1 MRCLVFR
8 AHDRDADRSWS
19 VRGPAPLSFVSPA
32 VLSRNRATT
41 ALHNAFTCCYLT
53 TLCNAG
59 CMEQSYR
66 ERLLRLA
73 SELGLLRPRD
83 LQSSGIPRV
92 YLAQLVGSGELLKTG
107 RGLYVQAGASL
118 TENHSLAEAAKL
130 VPKGVVCLLSALRFH
145 DLTTE
150 NPAQVWLAIPRGTRR
165 PRSEVPALRIMQ
177 FSGVMMMSDI
187 EKHTIEG
194 VSVPV
199 YSVAK
204 TVADCFRF
212 RNRIGV
218 NVAVEALR
226 DAWENKKATSDE
238 LWRLAKIC
246 RVLNVM
252 RPYFDS
258 LA

>member
-1 MRCLVFR
+1 VAKNHR
-8 AHDRDADRSWS
+8 
-19 VRGPAPLSFVSPA
+19 
-32 VLSRNRATT
+32 
-41 ALHNAFTCCYLT
+41 
-53 TLCNAG
+53 
-59 CMEQSYR
+59 EQ
-66 ERLLRLA
+66 LLRLVGK
-73 SELGLLRPRD
+73 LGLLRPRD
-83 LQSSGIPRV
+83 LQSAGIPRV
-92 YLAQLVGSGELLKTG
+92 YLAQLVERGELLKTG
-107 RGLYVQAGASL
+107 RGLYVHAHTAL
-118 TENHSLAEAAKL
+118 TENHSLAEAAKR

-150 NPAQVWLAIPRGTRR
+150 NPAEVWLAVPRETRR
-165 PRSEVPALRIMQ
+165 PKSGVPALRILQ
-177 FSGVMMMSDI
+177 FSGEMMISGVENHM
-187 EKHTIEG
+187 IEG

-212 RNRIGV
+212 RHRIGV

-226 DAWENKKATSDE
+226 DAWQNKKTTSDE